1 MQDVNLEVGRGE
13 ILGLL
18 GESGSGKSTL
28 LRIAAGLLDADQGAV
43 LLNRKP
49 IAPARDR
56 LIPGHAAIKMVHQ
69 EYNLSL
75 VLTVQENIA
84 YALRFYEKSYQKSRI
99 KELLALC
106 QLEAVA
112 HQTIKT
118 LSGGE
123 KQRTAIAQALAE
135 QAQVLLLDEPFAHLD
150 LPNRQ
155 RLSDTIRKLVAQT
168 GIACLFVTHDPVEAL
183 GLSKRLGVLQNGQ
196 IVQCDTPQM
205 VYQQPIS
212 GYVAELTG
220 EANLLEIAFW
230 KRYFGNSV
238 AHFLEDGRVL
248 LRPEQL
254 GLSADIQA
262 DSFVQKARVEA
273 CIFRGMYY
281 EIHLKMGKQWLV
293 AYSASPFLQKQEV
306 AVSTQLGKTTI
317 APTL

>member
-1 MQDVNLEVGRGE
+1 M
-13 ILGLL
+13 

-28 LRIAAGLLDADQGAV
+28 LRIAAGLLDADQGTV
-43 LLNRKP
+43 LLGRKP
-49 IAPARDR
+49 ISPARDR
-56 LIPGHAAIKMVHQ
+56 LIPGHAAIKIVHQ

-75 VLTVQENIA
+75 VLTVWENIA

-99 KELLALC
+99 EELLALC

-155 RLSDTIRKLVAQT
+155 RLSHTIRQLVAQT

-183 GLSKRLGVLQNGQ
+183 GLSKRLGILQNGQ

-212 GYVAELTG
+212 AYVAELTG
-220 EANLLEIAFW
+220 EANLFKASFW
-230 KRYFGNSV
+230 QRHFGHSA
-238 AHFLEDGRVL
+238 AHHLTDGRVL
-248 LRPEQL
+248 VRPEQL
-254 GLSADIQA
+254 GISTHLHPD
-262 DSFVQKARVEA
+262 FPVLKAVVEA

-281 EIHLKMGKQWLV
+281 QIRLKVGQQRLV
-293 AYSASPFLQKQEV
+293 SYSALPFLQKQEV
-306 AVSTQLGKTTI
+306 GVYAQLGKTI
-317 APTL
+317 PTATL